1 MDDLPPSLEAPP
13 TAPAHV
19 PPSHGHGGDGHG
31 DDHGGGHD
39 HEHHELGFIR
49 TYIFST
55 DHKTIGIQYLVG
67 GFSFLMFG
75 FMIMLLMRWQLA
87 FPGQALTWD
96 NAMLHIGYQ
105 WDQIWYHL
113 GVLAQPPTDPVP
125 FPPDPDHPCFMQWLF
140 GKEQMNGGVM
150 TGDFYNTLGAM
161 HGTIMVFFGIVP
173 VAFAAFGNY
182 VMPLQIGTIDM
193 AFPRLNMGSVILFF
207 ISALLMFGSFLV
219 PGGAAKSGWTS
230 YTPLATISDQPLQTY
245 FLLAGDLKFTFF
257 GLWANNPMHV
267 GLPLWFTTTEPK
279 HFAESFAS
287 GDFVRWHKDL
297 WPMWLTGQSVWII
310 AMAFNITSSLLS
322 SVNFITTI
330 VQLRAKGM
338 GWMRMPFF
346 VWTQFVTAFLLLLA
360 FPPLEAAAFMQLMDR
375 LAGSCLFSPGGL
387 VINGAAQNN
396 AGGGTPLL
404 WQHLFWFL
412 GHPEVYVLI
421 LPGLGII
428 AEVVANNSR
437 KPIWGYNQ
445 MVYGLL
451 VLGFLSMIVWA
462 HHMYLTGM
470 GTAVSSFFQLT
481 TIIISVPTILILSSL
496 IISLWGGSIR
506 FTSPML
512 WATAFLPL
520 FGIGG
525 LTGIPLAFNAPDT
538 FLHDSYYIIAHFHY
552 VIAPGTIFALFAG
565 THYWYPKA
573 TGRIMSEFWN
583 KVHFWPTMILMNCV
597 FFPMFLQG
605 MAGMHRRM
613 YDGGST
619 YDQLNHAVLHWNVFI
634 SEAAWLMGVAQI
646 PFILNFAL
654 SWKYGRKVSDNPWE
668 ATTLEWAAPSP
679 PPHGNF
685 TRPIVAYRGPYE
697 YSVPGDPTDFTPQ
710 CDAPRSTRKTP
721 ISGPAPAE
729 ETSIGFPPLS

>member
-1 MDDLPPSLEAPP
+1 MDDLPPSAEAS
-13 TAPAHV
+13 TISAPAT
-19 PPSHGHGGDGHG
+19 SHGHGGGH
-31 DDHGGGHD
+31 DDHGGHGGGGHD
-39 HEHHELGFIR
+39 DHGHEHHELGFWR
-49 TYIFST
+49 TYVFST
-55 DHKTIGIQYLVG
+55 DHKVIGIQYLWG
-67 GFSFLMFG
+67 GLLFLFFG
-75 FMIMLLMRWQLA
+75 FCLMLLMRWQIA
-87 FPGQALTWD
+87 FPHQPLTWA
-96 NAMLHIGYQ
+96 NASAHMGYQ
-105 WDQIWYHL
+105 WQQILYHL
-113 GVLAQPPTDPVP
+113 GLSSTAPTTPAVIPADPNDPPLL
-125 FPPDPDHPCFMQWLF
+125 QIIF
-140 GKEQMNGGVM
+140 GSEQMPGGVM

-182 VMPLQIGTIDM
+182 VMPIQIGAIDM
-193 AFPRLNMGSVILFF
+193 AFPRLNMGSVILFYT
-207 ISALLMFGSFLV
+207 SAVLMAGSFLL

-230 YTPLATISDQPLQTY
+230 YPPLSAISDQPPQELIFHVYNLFYCIPLMVTSGAVPTHFFD
-245 FLLAGDLKFTFF
+245 FLGKF
-257 GLWANNPMHV
+257 G
-267 GLPLWFTTTEPK
+267 G
-279 HFAESFAS
+279 
-287 GDFVRWHKDL
+287 WHDCAPIHH
-297 WPMWLTGQSVWII
+297 WPMALTGQSMWGI

-330 VQLRAKGM
+330 VQLRCKGM
-338 GWMRMPFF
+338 DWMRMPFF
-346 VWTQFVTAFLLLLA
+346 VWTQFMTAFLLLLA
-360 FPPLEAAAFMQLMDR
+360 FPPLEAATIMQLMDR
-375 LAGSCLFSPGGL
+375 FSGSSLFSPTGL
-387 VINGAAQNN
+387 VVGGSPWHTT
-396 AGGGTPLL
+396 GGGTPLL

-428 AEVVANNSR
+428 AEVVANNAR

-445 MVYGLL
+445 MVYGLFA
-451 VLGFLSMIVWA
+451 LGFLSMIVWA

-470 GTAVSSFFQLT
+470 GTAVSAFFQLT

-565 THYWYPKA
+565 VHYWYPKA
-573 TGRIMSEFWN
+573 TGRMMSEFWN

-613 YDGGST
+613 YDGGAT
-619 YDQLNHAVLHWNVFI
+619 YELLNQNVLHWNVFI
-634 SEAAWLMGVAQI
+634 SEAAWLMGLAQI
-646 PFILNFAL
+646 PFIINFCF

-668 ATTLEWAAPSP
+668 ATTLEWSAPSP

-685 TRPIVAYRGPYE
+685 LKVPVAYRGPYE
-697 YSVPGDPTDFTPQ
+697 YSVPGHATDFTPQ
-710 CDAPRSTRKTP
+710 AEPPSGAKP
-721 ISGPAPAE
+721 VKISGPPPE
-729 ETSIGFPPLS
+729 EEKTIGFPHLS

>member
-1 MDDLPPSLEAPP
+1 MDDLPPSSEA
-13 TAPAHV
+13 TASSAHAPAVHD
-19 PPSHGHGGDGHG
+19 HGHGHDNGH
-31 DDHGGGHD
+31 DDHG

-55 DHKTIGIQYLVG
+55 DHKTIGIQYLWG
-67 GFSFLMFG
+67 GLAFLLFG
-75 FMIMLLMRWQLA
+75 FGLMLLMRWQLA
-87 FPGQALTWD
+87 FPSEALTWP
-96 NAMLHIGYQ
+96 NACLHMGYQ
-105 WDQIWYHL
+105 LHQILYHL
-113 GVLAQPPTDPVP
+113 GIDSVPPQIPVP
-125 FPPDPDHPCFMQWLF
+125 YAPDPDHPCLMQRVF
-140 GKEQMNGGVM
+140 GKDQMPGGVM
-150 TGDFYNTLGAM
+150 TPDFYNTLGAM

-173 VAFAAFGNY
+173 VAFAAFGNF
-182 VMPLQIGTIDM
+182 VMPLQIGTVDM

-207 ISALLMFGSFLV
+207 ISAVLMFGSLFV

-230 YTPLATISDQPLQTY
+230 YTPLATLSDQPIE
-245 FLLAGDLKFTFF
+245 TFF
-257 GLWANNPMHV
+257 WGH
-267 GLPLWFTTTEPK
+267 
-279 HFAESFAS
+279 
-287 GDFVRWHKDL
+287 DFGFK

-330 VQLRAKGM
+330 VNLRAKGM

-360 FPPLEAAAFMQLMDR
+360 FPPLEAAALMQLEDR
-375 LAGSCLFSPGGL
+375 LAGSSLFSPGGL
-387 VINGAAQNN
+387 VVGGTPQVGM
-396 AGGGTPLL
+396 GGGTPLL

-428 AEVVANNSR
+428 AEVVANNAR

-565 THYWYPKA
+565 VHYWYPKA
-573 TGRIMSEFWN
+573 TGRMMSEFWN
-583 KVHFWPTMILMNCV
+583 KVHFWPTMILMNCT

-613 YDGGST
+613 SDGGAT
-619 YDQLNHAVLHWNVFI
+619 YDLLNKNVIGWNWFI
-634 SEAAWLMGVAQI
+634 SESAWLMGLAQI
-646 PFILNFAL
+646 PFIINFCF

-685 TRPIVAYRGPYE
+685 TRPIVVYRGPYE
-697 YSVPGDPTDFTPQ
+697 YSVPGAPTDFTPQ
-710 CDAPRSTRKTP
+710 CDPPTDAKPIK

-729 ETSIGFPPLS
+729 ERSLGFPPLT

>member
-1 MDDLPPSLEAPP
+1 MDDSSASAAASAPVA
-13 TAPAHV
+13 T
-19 PPSHGHGGDGHG
+19 SHGHAAH
-31 DDHGGGHD
+31 DDHGHG
-39 HEHHELGFIR
+39 HEHHELGFWR
-49 TYIFST
+49 SYVFST
-55 DHKTIGIQYLVG
+55 DHKVIGIQYLWG
-67 GFSFLMFG
+67 GLSFLFFG
-75 FMIMLLMRWQLA
+75 FCLMLLMRWQLA
-87 FPGQALTWD
+87 FPGQPLTWA
-96 NAMLHIGYQ
+96 NASAHMGYQ
-105 WDQIWYHL
+105 FHEALYHL
-113 GVLAQPPTDPVP
+113 GLGQMPQVP
-125 FPPDPDHPCFMQWLF
+125 AVIPADPDHPPLLQIIF
-140 GKEQMNGGVM
+140 GKDQMPGGVM

-182 VMPLQIGTIDM
+182 VMPLQIGAIDM

-207 ISALLMFGSFLV
+207 ISATLMFLSFFV

-230 YTPLATISDQPLQTY
+230 YTPLASIADQPQDAI
-245 FLLAGDLKFTFF
+245 FWG
-257 GLWANNPMHV
+257 H
-267 GLPLWFTTTEPK
+267 
-279 HFAESFAS
+279 
-287 GDFVRWHKDL
+287 DFHYM
-297 WPMWLTGQSVWII
+297 WPMWLTGQSIWII

-330 VQLRAKGM
+330 VQLRVKGM

-346 VWTQFVTAFLLLLA
+346 SWTQFMTAFLLLLA
-360 FPPLEAAAFMQLMDR
+360 FPPLEAAALMQLMDR
-375 LAGSCLFSPGGL
+375 LSGSSLFCPSGL
-387 VINGAAQNN
+387 VVGGAPWHGT
-396 AGGGTPLL
+396 GGGSPLL

-428 AEVVANNSR
+428 AEIIANNAR

-445 MVYGLL
+445 MVYGLFA
-451 VLGFLSMIVWA
+451 LGFLSMIVWA

-470 GTAVSSFFQLT
+470 GTAVSAFFQLT

-565 THYWYPKA
+565 VLYWYPKA
-573 TGRIMSEFWN
+573 TGRMMNETLN
-583 KVHFWPTMILMNCV
+583 KWHFWPTMILMNCV

-613 YDGGST
+613 YDGGAT
-619 YDQLNHAVLHWNVFI
+619 YEMLNQNVLHWNVFI
-634 SEAAWLMGVAQI
+634 SEAAWLMGLAQI
-646 PFILNFAL
+646 PFIINFCF

-668 ATTLEWAAPSP
+668 ATTLEWSAPSP

-685 TRPIVAYRGPYE
+685 LHVPTVHRGPYE
-697 YSVPGDPTDFTPQ
+697 YSVPGREKDFTPQ
-710 CDAPRSTRKTP
+710 DELPMEGKPTP
-721 ISGPAPAE
+721 ISGPLPAE
-729 ETSIGFPPLS
+729 ERIIGISPLS

>member
-1 MDDLPPSLEAPP
+1 MDDLPPSSEAA
-13 TAPAHV
+13 APSVHAAS
-19 PPSHGHGGDGHG
+19 SHGHDAH
-31 DDHGGGHD
+31 DDHA
-39 HEHHELGFIR
+39 HEHHELGFWR
-49 TYIFST
+49 TYVFST
-55 DHKTIGIQYLVG
+55 DHKTIGIQYLIAG
-67 GFSFLMFG
+67 LSMLYFG
-75 FMIMLLMRWQLA
+75 FGLMLLMRWQLA
-87 FPGQALTWD
+87 FPGEALTWA
-96 NAMLHIGYQ
+96 NASQHMGFQLHQ
-105 WDQIWYHL
+105 FLYHL
-113 GVLAQPPTDPVP
+113 GWDSSAPAIPVP
-125 FPPDPDHPCFMQWLF
+125 VNPDPNHPPLLQYIF
-140 GKEQMNGGVM
+140 GPDQMPGGKM

-182 VMPLQIGTIDM
+182 VMPLQIGTVDM

-207 ISALLMFGSFLV
+207 LSMVLMVGSFLV

-230 YTPLATISDQPLQTY
+230 YTPLATISDQPINTV
-245 FLLAGDLKFTFF
+245 FWGHNF
-257 GLWANNPMHV
+257 
-267 GLPLWFTTTEPK
+267 
-279 HFAESFAS
+279 HF
-287 GDFVRWHKDL
+287 L
-297 WPMWLTGQSVWII
+297 WPMALTGQSVWII

-330 VQLRAKGM
+330 VQLRCKGM
-338 GWMRMPFF
+338 GWMHMPFF

-360 FPPLEAAAFMQLMDR
+360 FPPLEAAALMQAMDR
-375 LAGSCLFSPGGL
+375 LAGSSLFSPGGL
-387 VINGAAQNN
+387 VVGGVPLHTS
-396 AGGGTPLL
+396 GGGTPLL

-428 AEVVANNSR
+428 AEVVANNAR

-445 MVYGLL
+445 MVGSLL
-451 VLGFLSMIVWA
+451 ILGFLSMIVWA

-481 TIIISVPTILILSSL
+481 TIIISVPTMVILSSI

-565 THYWYPKA
+565 VHYWYPKA

-613 YDGGST
+613 YDGGAT
-619 YDQLNHAVLHWNVFI
+619 YQLLNKNVLGWNWFI
-634 SEAAWLMGVAQI
+634 SESAWIMGLAQI
-646 PFILNFAL
+646 PFIINFCF

-668 ATTLEWAAPSP
+668 ATTLEWSAPSP

-685 TRPIVAYRGPYE
+685 IGPVASYRGPYE
-697 YSVPGDPTDFTPQ
+697 YSVPGHPTDFTPQ
-710 CDAPRSTRKTP
+710 GEPP
-721 ISGPAPAE
+721 ISDKPIHLSGPAPE
-729 ETSIGFPPLS
+729 VELNIGYPPLS

>member
-1 MDDLPPSLEAPP
+1 MDALPPSSEAA
-13 TAPAHV
+13 APAHA
-19 PPSHGHGGDGHG
+19 PSSHGHAAH
-31 DDHGGGHD
+31 DDHAHD
-39 HEHHELGFIR
+39 HHELGFWR
-49 TYIFST
+49 TYVFST
-55 DHKTIGIQYLVG
+55 DHKVIGIQYLVAG
-67 GFSFLMFG
+67 LFFLFFG
-75 FMIMLLMRWQLA
+75 FGLMLLMRWQLA
-87 FPGQALTWD
+87 FPGQALSWP
-96 NAMLHIGYQ
+96 NAYNHIMYQ
-105 WDQIWYHL
+105 VHQVLYHL
-113 GVLAQPPTDPVP
+113 GLMASAPVDPLPV
-125 FPPDPDHPCFMQWLF
+125 PPDPHNPPLTQLIF
-140 GKEQMNGGVM
+140 GKDQMPGGIM

-182 VMPLQIGTIDM
+182 VMPLQIGTVDM

-207 ISALLMFGSFLV
+207 ISAVLMTGSLLV

-230 YTPLATISDQPLQTY
+230 YTPLAAISDQSLLVTPH
-245 FLLAGDLKFTFF
+245 FLTLFHFLPVWVTTDTPYYSGYLFH
-257 GLWANNPMHV
+257 MH
-267 GLPLWFTTTEPK
+267 LFW
-279 HFAESFAS
+279 
-287 GDFVRWHKDL
+287 WHTGKAFW
-297 WPMWLTGQSVWII
+297 WPFWLTGQSVWII

-330 VQLRAKGM
+330 VQLRVKGM

-375 LAGSCLFSPGGL
+375 LAGSSLFSPGGL
-387 VINGAAQNN
+387 VVGGAPLVSG
-396 AGGGTPLL
+396 GGGTPLL

-428 AEVVANNSR
+428 AEIIANNSR

-565 THYWYPKA
+565 VHYWYPKA

-613 YDGGST
+613 YDGGAT
-619 YDQLNHAVLHWNVFI
+619 YEILNKNVLHWNVFI
-634 SEAAWLMGVAQI
+634 SEAAWLMGLAQI
-646 PFILNFAL
+646 PFIINFL
-654 SWKYGRKVSDNPWE
+654 FSWKYGRKVSDNPWE
-668 ATTLEWAAPSP
+668 ATTLEWSAPSP

-685 TRPIVAYRGPYE
+685 PHPITAYRGPYE
-697 YSVPGDPTDFTPQ
+697 YSVPGHPTDFTPQ
-710 CDAPRSTRKTP
+710 AEPPTSAAPVK
-721 ISGPAPAE
+721 ISGQPPE
-729 ETSIGFPPLS
+729 EERTIGFPPLT

>member
-1 MDDLPPSLEAPP
+1 MDDLPPSAETHA
-13 TAPAHV
+13 APAH
-19 PPSHGHGGDGHG
+19 PASSHSHDAH
-31 DDHGGGHD
+31 DDHG
-39 HEHHELGFIR
+39 HEHHQLGFWR
-49 TYIFST
+49 TYVFST
-55 DHKTIGIQYLVG
+55 DHKTIGIQY
-67 GFSFLMFG
+67 MFG
-75 FMIMLLMRWQLA
+75 GLFLLFFGFCLMLLMRWQLA
-87 FPGQALTWD
+87 FPGQALTWA
-96 NAMLHIGYQ
+96 NASAHMGYQ
-105 WDQIWYHL
+105 FHEVMYHL
-113 GVLAQPPTDPVP
+113 GIYSTPPVVP
-125 FPPDPDHPCFMQWLF
+125 TPILPDPNHPPLLETIF
-140 GKEQMNGGVM
+140 GKQQMPGGVM

-173 VAFAAFGNY
+173 IGFAAFGNFA
-182 VMPLQIGTIDM
+182 MPLQIGAVDM
-193 AFPRLNMGSVILFF
+193 AFPRLNLGSVILFF
-207 ISALLMFGSFLV
+207 ISAILMVGSMVV

-230 YTPLATISDQPLQTY
+230 YTPLSIISDQPQMVTML
-245 FLLAGDLKFTFF
+245 G
-257 GLWANNPMHV
+257 H
-267 GLPLWFTTTEPK
+267 
-279 HFAESFAS
+279 HF
-287 GDFVRWHKDL
+287 L
-297 WPMWLTGQSVWII
+297 WPMALTGQSMWII
-310 AMAFNITSSLLS
+310 ALAFNITSSLLS

-330 VQLRAKGM
+330 VQLRCRGM

-375 LAGSCLFSPGGL
+375 VGGSSLFSPGGL
-387 VINGAAQNN
+387 VVGGSAWHGS
-396 AGGGTPLL
+396 GGGTPLL

-428 AEVVANNSR
+428 AEVVSNNAR
-437 KPIWGYNQ
+437 KPIWGYRQ

-470 GTAVSSFFQLT
+470 GTAVSAFFQLT
-481 TIIISVPTILILSSL
+481 TIIISVPTILVLSSL

-552 VIAPGTIFALFAG
+552 VIAPGTIFAFFAG
-565 THYWYPKA
+565 ITYWYPKA
-573 TGRIMSEFWN
+573 TGRVMDEFLN
-583 KVHFWPTMILMNCV
+583 KLHFWPTMILMNCI

-613 YDGGST
+613 YDGGAT
-619 YDQLNHAVLHWNVFI
+619 YELLNKNVLHWNVFI
-634 SEAAWLMGVAQI
+634 SESAWLLGLAQI
-646 PFILNFAL
+646 PFIINFL
-654 SWKYGRKVSDNPWE
+654 FSWKYGRKVSDNPWE
-668 ATTLEWAAPSP
+668 STTLEWSAPSP

-685 TRPIVAYRGPYE
+685 LHEPVAYRGPYE
-697 YSVPGDPTDFTPQ
+697 YSVPGEDKDYTPQ
-710 CDAPRSTRKTP
+710 SEPPSTSPKVHIEGTRPENERIIGMPP
-721 ISGPAPAE
+721 IG
-729 ETSIGFPPLS
+729 

>member
-1 MDDLPPSLEAPP
+1 MDDLPPSTDTLAAHAHP
-13 TAPAHV
+13 ASVPAHLES
-19 PPSHGHGGDGHG
+19 SHPHEVGGE
-31 DDHGGGHD
+31 HD
-39 HEHHELGFIR
+39 HHELGFVR
-49 TYIFST
+49 SYILST
-55 DHKTIGIQYLVG
+55 DHKVIGIQYLWG
-67 GFSFLMFG
+67 GLSFLFFG
-75 FMIMLLMRWQLA
+75 FLLMLLMRWQLA
-87 FPGQALTWD
+87 FPGQALTWI
-96 NAMLHIGYQ
+96 NASNHIMYQ
-105 WDQIWYHL
+105 VDQILYHL
-113 GVLAQPPTDPVP
+113 GLMSTAPVDPVP
-125 FPPDPDHPCFMQWLF
+125 VLADANDPPLLQVIF
-140 GKEQMNGGVM
+140 GKDQMPGGVM

-182 VMPLQIGTIDM
+182 VMPLQIGAVDM

-207 ISALLMFGSFLV
+207 LSAVLMMSSFFV
-219 PGGAAKSGWTS
+219 PGGAAKGGWTS
-230 YTPLATISDQPLQTY
+230 YPPLAVVGDQSQPFTIYLQSSFHLPFWY
-245 FLLAGDLKFTFF
+245 SWNAPHGDGVHLL
-257 GLWANNPMHV
+257 GLH
-267 GLPLWFTTTEPK
+267 L
-279 HFAESFAS
+279 SS
-287 GDFVRWHKDL
+287 WHKHHFM
-297 WPMWLTGQSVWII
+297 WPLWLTGQSIWII
-310 AMAFNITSSLLS
+310 AMVFNITSSLLS

-330 VQLRAKGM
+330 VQLRVKGL
-338 GWMRMPFF
+338 GWMRLPFF

-375 LAGSCLFSPGGL
+375 LASSSFFSPTGL
-387 VINGAAQNN
+387 IVSGTPWHGS
-396 AGGGTPLL
+396 GGGTPLL

-412 GHPEVYVLI
+412 GHPEVYVLV

-428 AEVVANNSR
+428 AEIIANNSR
-437 KPIWGYNQ
+437 KPLWGYNQ

-565 THYWYPKA
+565 IHYWYPKA
-573 TGRIMSEFWN
+573 TGRMMSEFWN
-583 KVHFWPTMILMNCV
+583 KVHFWPTMILMNCI

-613 YDGGST
+613 YDGGAT
-619 YDQLNHAVLHWNVFI
+619 YDLLNKNVLHWNVFI
-634 SEAAWLMGVAQI
+634 SEAAWLMGLAQI
-646 PFILNFAL
+646 PFIINFCF

-668 ATTLEWAAPSP
+668 ATTLEWSAPSP

-697 YSVPGDPTDFTPQ
+697 YSVPGHPTDFTPQ
-710 CDAPRSTRKTP
+710 SEPPTMTRP
-721 ISGPAPAE
+721 VQISGPAPE
-729 ETSIGFPPLS
+729 EERSIGFPPLT

>member
-1 MDDLPPSLEAPP
+1 MDDLPPSSEAPP
-13 TAPAHV
+13 VAPAHTP
-19 PPSHGHGGDGHG
+19 PPSHAHGGHG
-31 DDHGGGHD
+31 DCHGGHD
-39 HEHHELGFIR
+39 DHGHDHHELPWIR
-49 TYIFST
+49 KYVFST
-55 DHKTIGIQYLVG
+55 DHKVIGIQYLWG
-67 GFSFLMFG
+67 GLIFLYFG
-75 FMIMLLMRWQLA
+75 FLLMLLMRWQLA

-96 NAMLHIGYQ
+96 NVCLHMGYQ
-105 WDQIWYHL
+105 WHQILYHL
-113 GVLAQPPTDPVP
+113 GLLGQAPTIPVP
-125 FPPDPDHPCFMQWLF
+125 LKPDPNHPCFMEWFF
-140 GKEQMNGGVM
+140 GKEQMPGGVM

-173 VAFAAFGNY
+173 VGFAAFGNFA
-182 VMPLQIGTIDM
+182 MPLQIGAIDM

-207 ISALLMFGSFLV
+207 ISGVLMTASFFV

-230 YTPLATISDQPLQTY
+230 YTPLATLADQPQHLTMYWHTLGGIPYWYSWVAKGHETWEKVQ
-245 FLLAGDLKFTFF
+245 FM
-257 GLWANNPMHV
+257 W
-267 GLPLWFTTTEPK
+267 PL
-279 HFAESFAS
+279 
-287 GDFVRWHKDL
+287 
-297 WPMWLTGQSVWII
+297 WLTGQTVWII

-330 VQLRAKGM
+330 VQLRAKGL

-346 VWTQFVTAFLLLLA
+346 CWTQFVTAFLLLLA
-360 FPPLEAAAFMQLMDR
+360 FPPLEAAAFMQLFDR
-375 LAGSCLFSPGGL
+375 MFGSCLMSPGGL
-387 VINGAAQNN
+387 VVNGVVQHNS
-396 AGGGTPLL
+396 GGGTPLL

-428 AEVVANNSR
+428 AEVVANNAR

-445 MVYGLL
+445 MVYGLM

-481 TIIISVPTILILSSL
+481 TIIISVPTILVLSSL

-525 LTGIPLAFNAPDT
+525 LTGIPLAFNAPDQ
-538 FLHDSYYIIAHFHY
+538 FLHDTYYIIAHFHY
-552 VIAPGTIFALFAG
+552 VIAPGTIFAFFAG
-565 THYWYPKA
+565 VHYWYPKA
-573 TGRIMSEFWN
+573 TGRMMSEFWN
-583 KVHFWPTMILMNCV
+583 KVHFWPTMILMNCT

-613 YDGGST
+613 YDGGAT
-619 YDQLNHAVLHWNVFI
+619 YEILNKNVLGWNSFI
-634 SEAAWLMGVAQI
+634 SESAWLMGLAQI
-646 PFILNFAL
+646 PFIINFCF

-668 ATTLEWAAPSP
+668 ATTLEWSAPSP

-685 TRPIVAYRGPYE
+685 VGPIAAYRGPYE
-697 YSVPGDPTDFTPQ
+697 YSVPGHAVDFTMQ
-710 CDAPRSTRKTP
+710 AAPPETARP
-721 ISGPAPAE
+721 VHVSGPHPSDE
-729 ETSIGFPPLS
+729 RSIGFPPLT

>member
-1 MDDLPPSLEAPP
+1 MDDLPPSSEAAASSAH
-13 TAPAHV
+13 APAVHDHGYDHDHAHD
-19 PPSHGHGGDGHG
+19 HGH
-31 DDHGGGHD
+31 
-39 HEHHELGFIR
+39 EHPDLGFIR

-55 DHKTIGIQYLVG
+55 DHKTIGIQYLWG
-67 GFSFLMFG
+67 GLAFLMFG
-75 FMIMLLMRWQLA
+75 FMLMLLMRWQLA
-87 FPGQALTWD
+87 FPGEALTWP
-96 NAMLHIGYQ
+96 NACLHMGYQ
-105 WDQIWYHL
+105 WHQILYHL
-113 GVLAQPPTDPVP
+113 GWDAAPPQIPVA
-125 FPPDPDHPCFMQWLF
+125 FPPDPDHPCLMQRIF
-140 GKEQMNGGVM
+140 GKDQMNGGVM
-150 TGDFYNTLGAM
+150 SGDFYNTLGAM

-173 VAFAAFGNY
+173 VAFAAFGNF
-182 VMPLQIGTIDM
+182 VMPLQIGTVDM

-207 ISALLMFGSFLV
+207 ISAVLMFGSFFV

-230 YTPLATISDQPLQTY
+230 YTPLATISDPSLTTY
-245 FLLAGDLKFTFF
+245 YYMLGDLPVWFTQFEPKDFAASHAGGAFF
-257 GLWANNPMHV
+257 HWDSGLW
-267 GLPLWFTTTEPK
+267 PK
-279 HFAESFAS
+279 
-287 GDFVRWHKDL
+287 
-297 WPMWLTGQSVWII
+297 WLTGQSVWII

-330 VQLRAKGM
+330 VNLRAKGM

-360 FPPLEAAAFMQLMDR
+360 FPPLEAAALMQLEDR
-375 LAGSCLFSPGGL
+375 LAGSSLFSPGGL
-387 VINGAAQNN
+387 IVNGTPIVGS
-396 AGGGTPLL
+396 GGGTPLL

-428 AEVVANNSR
+428 AEVVANNAR
-437 KPIWGYNQ
+437 KPLWGYNQ

-565 THYWYPKA
+565 VHYWYPKA
-573 TGRIMSEFWN
+573 TGRMMSEFWN

-613 YDGGST
+613 YDGGAT
-619 YDQLNHAVLHWNVFI
+619 YDSLNHGVLHWNAFI
-634 SEAAWLMGVAQI
+634 SESAWLMGLAQI
-646 PFILNFAL
+646 PFIINFCF

-685 TRPIVAYRGPYE
+685 TKPIVVYRGPYE
-697 YSVPGDPTDFTPQ
+697 YSVPGAPADYTPQ
-710 CDAPRSTRKTP
+710 NEPPGDKKTP
-721 ISGPAPAE
+721 ISGPAPADE
-729 ETSIGFPPLS
+729 RSIGFPPLT

>member
-1 MDDLPPSLEAPP
+1 MDDLPPSSEAAA
-13 TAPAHV
+13 APSHV
-19 PPSHGHGGDGHG
+19 ASSHGHGAH
-31 DDHGGGHD
+31 DDHA

-49 TYIFST
+49 SYIFSA
-55 DHKTIGIQYLVG
+55 DHKVIGIQYLWG
-67 GFSFLMFG
+67 GLGFLFFG
-75 FMIMLLMRWQLA
+75 FGLMLLMRWQLA
-87 FPGQALTWD
+87 FPGQALTWI
-96 NAMLHIGYQ
+96 NASNHVMYQ
-105 WDQIWYHL
+105 VHQVLYHL
-113 GVLAQPPTDPVP
+113 GLMASAPVDPVP
-125 FPPDPDHPCFMQWLF
+125 VPADPLHPPLLELIF
-140 GKEQMNGGVM
+140 GHDQMPGGVM

-182 VMPLQIGTIDM
+182 VMPLQIGTVDM

-207 ISALLMFGSFLV
+207 ISAVLMLGSLFV

-230 YTPLATISDQPLQTY
+230 YTPLATISDQPINTV
-245 FLLAGDLKFTFF
+245 FF
-257 GLWANNPMHV
+257 GHN
-267 GLPLWFTTTEPK
+267 F
-279 HFAESFAS
+279 HFM
-287 GDFVRWHKDL
+287 
-297 WPMWLTGQSVWII
+297 WPMWLTGQSIWII

-330 VQLRAKGM
+330 VQLRVKGL
-338 GWMRMPFF
+338 GWMRLPFF

-360 FPPLEAAAFMQLMDR
+360 FPPLEAAALMQLMDR
-375 LAGSCLFSPGGL
+375 LAGSSLFAPSGL
-387 VINGAAQNN
+387 VVGGTPLHLS
-396 AGGGTPLL
+396 GGGTPLL

-412 GHPEVYVLI
+412 GHPEVYVLV

-428 AEVVANNSR
+428 AEVIANNSR

-496 IISLWGGSIR
+496 IISLWGGAIR

-565 THYWYPKA
+565 VHYWYPKA
-573 TGRIMSEFWN
+573 TGRMMSEFWN

-613 YDGGST
+613 YDGGAT
-619 YDQLNHAVLHWNVFI
+619 YEILNKNVLHWNVFI
-634 SEAAWLMGVAQI
+634 SESAWLMALAQI
-646 PFILNFAL
+646 PFIINFAF

-668 ATTLEWAAPSP
+668 ATTMEWSAPSP

-685 TRPIVAYRGPYE
+685 LHPMAAYRGPYE
-697 YSVPGDPTDFTPQ
+697 YSVPGHPTDFTPQ
-710 CDAPRSTRKTP
+710 SEPPTSTKP
-721 ISGPAPAE
+721 VHISGPHPQDE
-729 ETSIGFPPLS
+729 KSIGFPPLT